1 MHKNLSGIRLCAAP
15 GRVLAMLLVTLG
27 DALKSMAGVGL
38 FVGRGLCKHPKLT
51 RPHQLVLV

>member
-1 MHKNLSGIRLCAAP
+1 M
-15 GRVLAMLLVTLG
+15 LAMLLVTLG
-27 DALKSMAGVGL
+27 DALKPMAGVGL